1 MAIFTMS
8 DLHLSLGTD
17 KPMEVFGRT
26 WDNYVNRIYNNWSSV
41 VSDSDTVLIGGDVS
55 WAMSLAEC
63 KEDFDFINSLPGHK
77 LIFKG
82 NHDYWWE
89 SITKMNNFLE
99 QNGFLTI
106 SFMHNNA
113 VICEDSVIMG
123 TRGWSLPGDSGF
135 GEEDAKIYRREL
147 LRLELSLKTGSKLCA
162 EENFVPK
169 RRICVF
175 HYPPFTK
182 DHIAD
187 EGITSLLWRYG
198 VTDCFYGHLHA
209 SGAYNAFEGNA
220 ENINYTLTSADH
232 LGFMPIRI

>member
-26 WDNYVNRIYNNWSSV
+26 WDNYVNRIYNNWTSV
-41 VSDSDTVLIGGDVS
+41 VSEDDTVLIGGDVS

-63 KEDFDFINSLPGHK
+63 KNDFEFINSLPGRK

-89 SITKMNNFLE
+89 SMTKMNRFLE
-99 QNGFLTI
+99 YNDFLSI

-113 VICEDSVIMG
+113 VICEDALITGS
-123 TRGWSLPGDSGF
+123 RGWSLPGDSGF
-135 GEEDAKIYRREL
+135 GEEDVRIYQREL
-147 LRLELSLKTGSKLCA
+147 LRLELSLKIGSELCDKD
-162 EENFVPK
+162 NFEPK
-169 RRICVF
+169 RRICVL

-182 DHIAD
+182 EHLPD
-187 EGITSLLWRYG
+187 EGITSLLCRYG

-209 SGAYNAFEGNA
+209 SGAHNAFEGNVA
-220 ENINYTLTSADH
+220 NIKYTLTSADH
-232 LGFMPIRI
+232 LGFMPRRV